1 MPKRLILSLIFIDIK
16 SHARLSTLACASTD
30 LTRHERGGLIE
41 RNSKGG
47 LIGEVYV
54 LERQAY

>member
-1 MPKRLILSLIFIDIK
+1 MIPKRLILSLIFIDIK

-54 LERQAY
+54 LER